1 MASSLETGWTVFGTV
16 FGTAIVGSLD
26 LALRQDIRL
35 DAERH
40 NSDTAACSTAQLTCL
55 ATPE

>member
-1 MASSLETGWTVFGTV
+1 MASSLETGWIV

-26 LALRQDIRL
+26 LALRQGIRL

-40 NSDTAACSTAQLTCL
+40 NSDTAACSIAQLTCL

>member
-1 MASSLETGWTVFGTV
+1 MASSLETGWIVFA
-16 FGTAIVGSLD
+16 TAIVGSPD

-40 NSDTAACSTAQLTCL
+40 NSDTAASSTAPLTCL